1 MKAMKNKII
10 PVKKLTA
17 LALTQPQN
25 TLPIG
30 DYTNIIRFDRTFN
43 VVLRW
48 MESYQMV
55 IDANKNQIN

>member
-1 MKAMKNKII
+1 MKSKISDI
-10 PVKKLTA
+10 KILTA
-17 LALTQPQN
+17 KALTQPQN

-55 IDANKNQIN
+55 LDANKFQIN